1 MNEKRRHFL
10 EDIERYWHC
19 EGRDSESG
27 VDLLAALRHHRHPI
41 NEVEFMSFLA
51 DAILNST
58 ISVEKYLEI
67 TGAEFDD
74 SIGVANDLRTLWIL
88 MIGNRELI
96 S

>member
-1 MNEKRRHFL
+1 MNEKRKHFL
-10 EDIERYWHC
+10 EDIERYWYC
-19 EGRDSESG
+19 EGRDGESG

-41 NEVEFMSFLA
+41 NEIEFASFLA

-67 TGAEFDD
+67 AGAEFDD
-74 SIGVANDLRTLWIL
+74 PIGVADDLRTLWTL
-88 MIGNRELI
+88 MFDNREII